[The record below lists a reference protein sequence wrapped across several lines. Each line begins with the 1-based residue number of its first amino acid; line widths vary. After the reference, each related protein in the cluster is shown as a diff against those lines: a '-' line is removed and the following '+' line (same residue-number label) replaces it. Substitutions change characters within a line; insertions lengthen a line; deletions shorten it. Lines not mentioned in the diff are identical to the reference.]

1 MGDGTGEV
9 AKSRAAKDGSAKSGA
24 AQEETPLLPFPPV
37 IVALAGASGSGKS
50 TLADELARAL
60 GGMHFSL
67 DSYYRDLGHMPWE
80 ERTHANFDDP
90 GMMEVALLAE
100 HVAEL
105 AAGRPIERPVYDF
118 ATYTRVPGVSERVE
132 PGELV
137 IVEGLFA
144 LNYPELRPYYQ
155 LGIYVD
161 TPDAL
166 CYSRRLKRDVEER
179 GRDPESI
186 RRQYEATVR
195 PCGLA
200 FVRPMAEIADL
211 VIDGTDALD
220 FKVEQIVRTLRRRG
234 LLRQRS
240 A

>member
-1 MGDGTGEV
+1 MPDG
-9 AKSRAAKDGSAKSGA
+9 ANNPA
-24 AQEETPLLPFPPV
+24 PPLPFPPV
-37 IVALAGASGSGKS
+37 VVAVAGASGSGKS
-50 TLADELARAL
+50 TLADELARTL

-67 DSYYRDLGHMPWE
+67 DSYYRDLGHMEWQ
-80 ERTHANFDDP
+80 ERTQANFDDP
-90 GMMEVALLAE
+90 GMMETALLAE

-105 AAGRPIERPVYDF
+105 AAGRAIERPVYDF
-118 ATYTRVPGVSERVE
+118 AAYTRVPGVTERVE
-132 PGELV
+132 PKPLV

-144 LNYPELRPYYQ
+144 LNFPELRPYYQ
-155 LGIYVD
+155 LSVYVD

-166 CYSRRLKRDVEER
+166 CYSRRLKRDIEER

-186 RRQYEATVR
+186 RMQYESTVR

-211 VIDGTDALD
+211 VIDGSDALD

-234 LLRQRS
+234 LLPQRS